1 MTTPGIACS
10 HARGATGARGPTGG
24 GIRNSPAA
32 WSARALSVAD
42 AHEATRWSEAGQ
54 RERFDSVLAAL
65 DPKPGESLL
74 DFGCGTGA
82 LSELLPEG
90 VDYLGYD
97 WAAGMV
103 MRARCE
109 HPGRSFSRLWPDGPF
124 DLVACIGTF
133 NLRDGWSKE
142 QTWKTLASLRGRC
155 RRAIA
160 VCLYAGKDPDCL
172 IYSEDEIP
180 FIAHMGEAR
189 TTVTRH
195 RPNDLLL
202 LMERT

>member
-1 MTTPGIACS
+1 MIL
-10 HARGATGARGPTGG
+10 
-24 GIRNSPAA
+24 NSPAA
-32 WSARALSVAD
+32 WSARAHSPLPE
-42 AHEATRWSEAGQ
+42 HEACRWSRSGQ
-54 RERFDSVLAAL
+54 QERFASVLAVL
-65 DPKPGESLL
+65 DPKPGETLL

-82 LSELLPEG
+82 LSELVPEG
-90 VDYLGYD
+90 VGYVGYD
-97 WAAGMV
+97 WAGGMV

-109 HPGRSFSRLWPDGPF
+109 HPGKYFTRFLPGGPDDPF
-124 DLVACIGTF
+124 DLIACIGPF
-133 NLRDGWSKE
+133 NLRDGWSKQ
-142 QTWKTLASLRGRC
+142 QTWETLGMLWTRC
-155 RRAIA
+155 RRALA
-160 VCLYAGKDPDCL
+160 VCLYAGEDPDCL